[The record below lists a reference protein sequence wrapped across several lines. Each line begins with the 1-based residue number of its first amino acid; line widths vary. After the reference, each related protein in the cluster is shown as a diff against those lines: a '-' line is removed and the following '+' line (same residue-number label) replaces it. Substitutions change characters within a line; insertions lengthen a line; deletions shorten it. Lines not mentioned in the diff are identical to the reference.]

1 MRSSPAFRSLF
12 LRGSLVLI
20 AVVFAAG
27 SVGCSQFLNGKKKE
41 EQIIELSDSKF
52 EGLKDLPETLKRFTS
67 GDATPEE
74 IEKSF
79 KTLEDAL
86 IYFRKRTKG
95 SGDDSYTAEDLRKFF
110 GKYFLKENNVSPE
123 LAKALMKLKKALF
136 GGSEIDLTKAELDRM
151 VRILGILRVEFV
163 KISPHMK
170 MLLFQKD
177 KGAVSSDEI
186 KAAMAQLRSTAAE
199 LLENLD
205 LTRSDYSFEDTQDV
219 FAGLADFI
227 EGARPVQIYSR
238 VRDWLPVIT
247 SLKVLLFGEHAG
259 LNGQRE
265 WNAAIET
272 LTDGYD
278 MALRYHYMVTDSL
291 FSTPKE
297 VRTTLGFVEQFLR
310 VILNC
315 HQMSKTGRI
324 PFAHVD
330 RLIVQ
335 ASERGFMDRLKLT
348 PRAISDT
355 YQKVLINM
363 FDTARRGDM
372 SGADAIE
379 RTHVLAVRREFHLFR
394 LNQAFIDTLP
404 YKADGTTDLAAMKA
418 AAPGFP
424 RDAVIAALTTAAN
437 EKADL
442 EAGFAKFK
450 SMLAKPRPIAFDNEG
465 RVLIIES
472 YDRTPQTWKSLLR
485 FNVMH
490 ALARGMMMG
499 YGGDAD
505 PAKGGVTSKMIEKW
519 YDDFGII
526 GNELK
531 AFDPRS
537 QNAGNRSFQEASFF
551 TYSGN
556 GDDRLDMDEMFEY
569 VSFLFAGGLGNV
581 EKARH
586 VFIDKGCALQQ
597 TDVFDLPLFN
607 EACVKAT
614 LRSDFSAIFPN
625 LPGLARYVAG
635 LGDAG
640 WERFYSNWITASR
653 TSDPAKGMIETADLR
668 TGTMI
673 FHYSESLF
681 AGNDT
686 NHNGGLSVEETETG
700 ATRFLPFMKKVM
712 TDMGYGWATY
722 DGIVREAFV
731 VLVFKGK
738 IPSAGDLASF
748 QAERVSRSLG
758 GTIPDVDRSQIFL
771 VFSNLKSQLG
781 K

>member
-1 MRSSPAFRSLF
+1 MRSKPF
-12 LRGSLVLI
+12 LRWSFALI
-20 AVVFAAG
+20 AFVFAAG

-41 EQIIELSDSKF
+41 DQIIELSDSKF

-86 IYFRKRTKG
+86 VYFRKRTKG
-95 SGDDSYTAEDLRKFF
+95 SGEDSYTADDLRKFF
-110 GKYFLKENNVSPE
+110 GKYFLKDNNVSPD

-177 KGAVSSDEI
+177 KGTVSSEEI
-186 KAAMAQLRSTAAE
+186 GSAMKQLRSTADT
-199 LLENLD
+199 LLGNLD
-205 LTRSDYSFEDTQDV
+205 LTRSDYSFEDTQEV
-219 FAGLADFI
+219 FSGLADFI
-227 EGARPVQIYSR
+227 EGSKPIQIYSR
-238 VRDWLPVIT
+238 FRDWLPVIT
-247 SLKVLLFGEHAG
+247 SVKAILFGEHAG

-265 WNAAIET
+265 WSSAILT

-278 MALRYHYMVTDSL
+278 MALRYHYMVTESL
-291 FSTPKE
+291 FSNQKE

-310 VILNC
+310 IILNC

-324 PFAHVD
+324 PFAQVD
-330 RLIVQ
+330 KLILQ
-335 ASERGFMDRLKLT
+335 ASERGFLDRLGVT

-355 YQKVLINM
+355 YQKILINM

-372 SGADAIE
+372 ASADAIE
-379 RTHVLAVRREFHLFR
+379 RSHVLALRREFHLFR
-394 LNQAFIDTLP
+394 VNQAFIDMLP
-404 YKADGTTDLAAMKA
+404 FANGFTDVDAMRTA
-418 AAPGFP
+418 SPGFP
-424 RDAVIAALTTAAN
+424 RDAVISALTDAAN
-437 EKADL
+437 ERADL

-450 SMLAKPRPIAFDNEG
+450 QLLGKPRPISFDDKG
-465 RVLIIES
+465 RVMILENFAK
-472 YDRTPQTWKSLLR
+472 TPQSWKSLLR

-490 ALARGMMMG
+490 SMARGMMMG
-499 YGGDAD
+499 YGGDPD
-505 PAKGGVTSKMIEKW
+505 PTKGGITSKMIEKW
-519 YDDFGII
+519 YDDFTII

-537 QNAGNRSFQEASFF
+537 KNAGNRSFQEASFF
-551 TYSGN
+551 TFSGN
-556 GDDRLDMDEMFEY
+556 GDDKLDMDEMFEY

-581 EKARH
+581 EQARQ
-586 VFIDKGCALQQ
+586 VFIDKKCALNA
-597 TDVFDLPLFN
+597 TDVFDLPFFD
-607 EACVKAT
+607 EACVKTT
-614 LRSDFSAIFPN
+614 LRAEFKNIFPN
-625 LPGLARYVAG
+625 LPGLARYVG
-635 LGDAG
+635 SLDDAG
-640 WERFYSNWITASR
+640 WSRFYSNWIAASR
-653 TSDPAKGMIETADLR
+653 TSDPAKGQIETADLR

-686 NHNGGLSVEETETG
+686 NHDGGLSVEETEVG
-700 ATRFLPFMKKVM
+700 ATRFVPFMKKVM

-722 DGIVREAFV
+722 DGVVREAFV
-731 VLVFKGK
+731 VLVFYGK
-738 IPSAGDLASF
+738 IPNGADLASF
-748 QAERVSRSLG
+748 QGERLKRSMGL
-758 GTIPDVDRSQIFL
+758 GTIADVDRSQVFL